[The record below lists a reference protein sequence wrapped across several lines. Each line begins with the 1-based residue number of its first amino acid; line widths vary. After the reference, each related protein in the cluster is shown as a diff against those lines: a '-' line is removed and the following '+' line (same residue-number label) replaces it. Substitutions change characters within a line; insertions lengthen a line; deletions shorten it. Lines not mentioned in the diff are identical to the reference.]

1 MGRKQIAENTGRNYV
16 KCLNDLNSKTVEY
29 KMRKQILV
37 CLAVGLVMF
46 SQEGSPDRKIE
57 LLKLEKAL

>member
-1 MGRKQIAENTGRNYV
+1 M
-16 KCLNDLNSKTVEY
+16 NDLNSKTVEY